1 MGSSLL
7 KKSTDSPFRPIN
19 SPTPFSALHYRRYSF
34 CKYAGDI
41 SRKTSE
47 MGDGLFHADFQTHLR
62 EPSSAFKGI
71 ENLRAS
77 PECSDDETRPTG
89 VEASPPE
96 AAAAPDARA
105 EGELRLR
112 TELTLGEHFGEHQIR
127 EITAFSGAKIKRLT
141 SEQKLLSIARYLDKK
156 TKRNTVSQVRY
167 KIRQD
172 LASKRLRV
180 KGKFVKN
187 KRVDLRLV
195 ASQLLNG

>member
-1 MGSSLL
+1 ML
-7 KKSTDSPFRPIN
+7 KKCTDSPFRPLN
-19 SPTPFSALHYRRYSF
+19 SPTPFSALHYRRYSI

-47 MGDGLFHADFQTHLR
+47 IGESIFHVDLYNGGSKER
-62 EPSSAFKGI
+62 ENISTFKGI
-71 ENLRAS
+71 KNPRAS
-77 PECSDDETRPTG
+77 PECSEDEGTTAN
-89 VEASPPE
+89 VELSPLE
-96 AAAAPDARA
+96 ANPSAGNGR
-105 EGELRLR
+105 GLRLSM
-112 TELTLGEHFGEHQIR
+112 EVLLLEYFSEHQIR
-127 EITAFSGAKIKRLT
+127 EVTAFSGEKIKKLT
-141 SEQKLLSIARYLDKK
+141 PEQKLLSIARYMDKK

-195 ASQLLNG
+195 ASQLLIG